1 VPPVKLTT
9 SVDPLDV
16 AAAYQPIS
24 GGTLLV
30 DGTQAATEGG
40 TVFGT
45 GYTEWQTVVGSF
57 GNTFQPL
64 NFAGIAAFVGN
75 GLEIGNGTLVR
86 TGPGLPIGFPFTFNG
101 DVFDRIGISSH
112 GWISFGKS
120 ADGASAVQ
128 VYTST
133 APSNN
138 NLPLFNSTTPGTVNG
153 TYKRNRVVAYGIQ
166 GGGHASGSGLI
177 PLVFQSGYS
186 AYPGSTLRMETTGT
200 APNRVCVVQWENY
213 VVSVNSL
220 DPQFFRV
227 MNFQIRLYETTNNVE
242 VRYGNCQRG
251 PGVTGFSQVGLGGQ
265 TGGNGPG
272 GDFNAWIKDQ
282 SIGGGWPTAW
292 NGDFTAREALPVPSG
307 LVHSLPSSVFPSS
320 NASTTQISSGSQTT
334 PDMLSFVWSPPTCPQ
349 QASAVSISNVGLA
362 SADVNWSV
370 GTGTSFDYA
379 VSTTNNVAA
388 ATITGTVS
396 GNSVNLTSLSNGTNY
411 YVFVR
416 TNCGGGDV
424 SAWSSPQTFKTFFSL
439 DCGTTWTA
447 GSSSDPNLNNST
459 GAAFKNTYVICPS
472 VPGEKATI
480 DFSTWAAPMFTNQQ
494 FNALLIYDGDSQ
506 ASPIIAGPGTGA
518 SCTGNC
524 NPNVIASFSVPA
536 GGWMNDTPPPV
547 ITSTAANGCLTVVWY
562 SLGYAGWSN
571 GGGWAMDITCAP
583 PPTCFPPLDRAV
595 SATTPD
601 GATFTWNSG
610 ASPAVDYI
618 VVAVGGTPASTVL
631 ASGTSSTGTGSVSG
645 LDPNTQYTAF
655 FRGSCDGG
663 SDLSAWSDPG
673 LNFRTRVGC
682 GGTLFMGDYPA
693 SALVPL
699 DSIVVI
705 CPDNLGDVVTVDFTD
720 FYPGDRDL
728 HMLVYDGPNTSAP
741 FLNSGQT
748 TSAPGFPTG
757 GYRTAGIANLPSE
770 FISTHSSGCITFRFV
785 ATQPRFNFPAVNILA
800 NVTCAPAPAC
810 AAPNGVSLS
819 NIGGTTATVNWTGS
833 GSEYVIEYGP
843 QGFVPGTAATA
854 GTNGTIVTPAVSGE
868 SIGGLSPT
876 SVYDIYVRQ
885 VCAGPTYSTNSFRV
899 RFTTSMDCSTAQVLS
914 CGELTTATFG
924 FDPGNAV
931 YQNTAYSAA
940 SCLGENTT
948 TGVEKLYRFTAPTS
962 GAYQLNIATNTFATT
977 GKGVFLI
984 APVSSGCGAAA
995 FTCLS
1000 TGYSATGGQFGQGP
1014 GLPSALNTTL
1024 AAGDYYI
1031 IADASNNYEG
1041 ALGFQMFCPGIPACV
1056 TAPNYP
1062 PNNTTLAV
1070 TTAGTTFTWPAAFG
1084 ATSYDV
1090 YFQGNFVANTPTNS
1104 IVGGSGYSTANLAA
1118 LFGIGS
1124 TITWRVVPK
1133 NADGTATCNTDWT
1146 FRVGGNGA
1154 ANAIPL
1160 TSGVTVNGNTRA
1172 SNGYT
1177 NIRTAPQWGMD
1188 AWYTF
1193 TASDCAD
1200 SLRIN
1205 LCPTGGWDSN
1215 NSVNIPNGYAFFTL
1229 LEGATVLAAVE
1240 DNNAGATSGCVNG
1253 APSTFK
1259 VEPGISYTI
1268 IMDGYAWQ
1276 YDFDLTVTEV
1286 GLTADFDGDG
1296 IPDCEDTCPETVGQV
1311 GDPCSVNILYSS
1323 GVINGDCECEG
1334 TLAPCTNDLTLEVS
1348 TDINGQ
1354 DITWEVLHNGGIIL
1368 SGGGVDFPND
1378 GVVTEFF
1385 CLPNACYNLRVYDAG
1400 GDGIAGGGYTL
1411 RTSGVNGDRIIDNAG
1426 NFTSG
1431 SVSAIGS
1438 GASQFCFP
1446 LGTTKPQFQHQDKL
1460 DFVSGNYFIAEE
1472 DAAVSAVWIP
1482 NGANN
1487 VQSTTT
1493 GYEFW
1498 IFDPNGTYSYRRFRN
1513 HATSDGFGNVGATRT
1528 CHMKIN
1534 NWWASQAAPAN
1545 VLLNVRIRTRVN
1557 GVNGPFGPA
1566 YRFKIDPA
1574 RAACPLTQLNDFPGT
1589 QFESCNQT
1597 RTWGSGIVHA
1607 IPVPGANSY
1616 QWRFR
1621 TVGEPLAPIITR
1633 TSNTYFLQLNWPTN
1647 PLVPGKTYTVDV
1659 RARKGTTWCTDAVA
1673 PALVDPWGD
1682 ICSLTINGG
1691 NVQGGGD
1698 QLGLVDGGTGLAMYP
1713 NPNRGDQLWLNIDMI
1728 EEGVEMITVDF
1739 FDLAGHRAVSRMIP
1753 TQGDRLQTVLDLKG
1767 ELAAGVYIVH
1777 IAAGQKVYTERLVIT
1792 Q

>member
-1 VPPVKLTT
+1 
-9 SVDPLDV
+9 
-16 AAAYQPIS
+16 
-24 GGTLLV
+24 
-30 DGTQAATEGG
+30 
-40 TVFGT
+40 
-45 GYTEWQTVVGSF
+45 
-57 GNTFQPL
+57 
-64 NFAGIAAFVGN
+64 
-75 GLEIGNGTLVR
+75 
-86 TGPGLPIGFPFTFNG
+86 
-101 DVFDRIGISSH
+101 
-112 GWISFGKS
+112 
-120 ADGASAVQ
+120 
-128 VYTST
+128 
-133 APSNN
+133 
-138 NLPLFNSTTPGTVNG
+138 
-153 TYKRNRVVAYGIQ
+153 
-166 GGGHASGSGLI
+166 
-177 PLVFQSGYS
+177 
-186 AYPGSTLRMETTGT
+186 
-200 APNRVCVVQWENY
+200 
-213 VVSVNSL
+213 
-220 DPQFFRV
+220 
-227 MNFQIRLYETTNNVE
+227 
-242 VRYGNCQRG
+242 
-251 PGVTGFSQVGLGGQ
+251 
-265 TGGNGPG
+265 
-272 GDFNAWIKDQ
+272 
-282 SIGGGWPTAW
+282 
-292 NGDFTAREALPVPSG
+292 
-307 LVHSLPSSVFPSS
+307 
-320 NASTTQISSGSQTT
+320 
-334 PDMLSFVWSPPTCPQ
+334 
-349 QASAVSISNVGLA
+349 
-362 SADVNWSV
+362 
-370 GTGTSFDYA
+370 
-379 VSTTNNVAA
+379 
-388 ATITGTVS
+388 
-396 GNSVNLTSLSNGTNY
+396 
-411 YVFVR
+411 
-416 TNCGGGDV
+416 
-424 SAWSSPQTFKTFFSL
+424 
-439 DCGTTWTA
+439 
-447 GSSSDPNLNNST
+447 
-459 GAAFKNTYVICPS
+459 
-472 VPGEKATI
+472 
-480 DFSTWAAPMFTNQQ
+480 
-494 FNALLIYDGDSQ
+494 
-506 ASPIIAGPGTGA
+506 
-518 SCTGNC
+518 
-524 NPNVIASFSVPA
+524 
-536 GGWMNDTPPPV
+536 
-547 ITSTAANGCLTVVWY
+547 
-562 SLGYAGWSN
+562 
-571 GGGWAMDITCAP
+571 
-583 PPTCFPPLDRAV
+583 
-595 SATTPD
+595 
-601 GATFTWNSG
+601 
-610 ASPAVDYI
+610 
-618 VVAVGGTPASTVL
+618 
-631 ASGTSSTGTGSVSG
+631 
-645 LDPNTQYTAF
+645 
-655 FRGSCDGG
+655 
-663 SDLSAWSDPG
+663 
-673 LNFRTRVGC
+673 
-682 GGTLFMGDYPA
+682 
-693 SALVPL
+693 
-699 DSIVVI
+699 
-705 CPDNLGDVVTVDFTD
+705 
-720 FYPGDRDL
+720 
-728 HMLVYDGPNTSAP
+728 
-741 FLNSGQT
+741 
-748 TSAPGFPTG
+748 
-757 GYRTAGIANLPSE
+757 
-770 FISTHSSGCITFRFV
+770 
-785 ATQPRFNFPAVNILA
+785 
-800 NVTCAPAPAC
+800 
-810 AAPNGVSLS
+810 
-819 NIGGTTATVNWTGS
+819 
-833 GSEYVIEYGP
+833 
-843 QGFVPGTAATA
+843 
-854 GTNGTIVTPAVSGE
+854 
-868 SIGGLSPT
+868 
-876 SVYDIYVRQ
+876 
-885 VCAGPTYSTNSFRV
+885 
-899 RFTTSMDCSTAQVLS
+899 MDCSVAQVLD

-924 FDPGNAV
+924 FTSGSAV
-931 YQNTAYSAA
+931 YQNAAYSSAG
-940 SCLGENTT
+940 CIGLNTT

-962 GAYQLNIATNTFATT
+962 GDYQLNIATNTFATT

-995 FTCLS
+995 FTCIS

-1024 AAGDYYI
+1024 TAGDYYI

-1041 ALGFQMFCPGIPACV
+1041 ALGFQMFCPGIPPCV
-1056 TAPNYP
+1056 SAPSYP

-1090 YFQGNFVANTPTNS
+1090 YFQGSFVANTPTNS

-1160 TSGVTVNGNTRA
+1160 TDGVTVNGNTRA

-1215 NSVNIPNGYAFFTL
+1215 NLVNIPNGYAFFTL
-1229 LEGATVLAAVE
+1229 MEGATVLAAVE

-1368 SGGGVDFPND
+1368 SGGGIDFPND